1 MLLDH
6 GLYRRLSEDYRLA
19 YAQLWCALLAQDDAA
34 GRAAASA
41 LGAPSAETQ
50 PRLTGEGAGVGPR

>member
-41 LGAPSAETQ
+41 LGAPSAETE
-50 PRLTGEGAGVGPR
+50 PKLTGD